1 MGKFVN
7 SSYVDEVNYL
17 QDNFKENILDNP
29 FYKFNATK
37 ENIVTYYSLDMQRST
52 VDEGSGNIER

>member
-29 FYKFNATK
+29 YAE
-37 ENIVTYYSLDMQRST
+37 ENIEYIIR
-52 VDEGSGNIER
+52 